1 MDRDPIGDD
10 MDKDYDDLVNLF
22 ANTTDPKDM
31 AKLFE
36 EMLTPN
42 ELKDLLLRWNLMK
55 DLYKGLP
62 QREIAASYKI
72 SLCKITR
79 GSKILKQ
86 KDSYCKRILSDRF
99 DDHLHI

>member
-1 MDRDPIGDD
+1 MDTN
-10 MDKDYDDLVNLF
+10 YEDLIKVF
-22 ANTTDPKDM
+22 ASTTDVHDM
-31 AKLFE
+31 QKLLE

-42 ELKDLLLRWNLMK
+42 ELKDLRLRWNLMK

-62 QREIAASYKI
+62 QREIAASYGI

-86 KDSYCKRILSDRF
+86 KDSYCKKLLSDRY
-99 DDHLHI
+99 DDHLHL

>member
-1 MDRDPIGDD
+1 MDAN
-10 MDKDYDDLVNLF
+10 YEDLIKIF
-22 ANTTDPKDM
+22 ASTTDVNDM
-31 AKLFE
+31 QKLLE

-42 ELKDLLLRWNLMK
+42 ELKDLRLRWNLMK

-62 QREIAASYKI
+62 QREIAASYGI

-86 KDSYCKRILSDRF
+86 KDSYCKKLLSDRY
-99 DDHLHI
+99 DDHLHL

>member
-1 MDRDPIGDD
+1 MDTN
-10 MDKDYDDLVNLF
+10 YEDLVKVF
-22 ANTTDPKDM
+22 ASTTDVQDM
-31 AKLFE
+31 QRLLE

-42 ELKDLLLRWNLMK
+42 ERKDLLLRWNLMK
-55 DLYKGLP
+55 DLYRGLP
-62 QREIAASYKI
+62 QREIAASYGI

-86 KDSYCKRILSDRF
+86 KDSYCKRLLSDRY

>member
-1 MDRDPIGDD
+1 MDTN
-10 MDKDYDDLVNLF
+10 YEDLIKIF
-22 ANTTDPKDM
+22 ASTTDVKDM
-31 AKLFE
+31 QKLLE

-62 QREIAASYKI
+62 QREIAASYGI

-86 KDSYCKRILSDRF
+86 KESYCKKLLSDRY

>member
-1 MDRDPIGDD
+1 MDTEY
-10 MDKDYDDLVNLF
+10 KDLIEVFSATN
-22 ANTTDPKDM
+22 NPEDM

-36 EMLTPN
+36 EMLTPS
-42 ELKDLLLRWNLMK
+42 ERKAILLRWNLMK
-55 DLYKGLP
+55 DLYQGLP
-62 QREIAASYKI
+62 QREIASSYGI

-86 KDSYCKRILSDRF
+86 KDSYCKKILSDRY

>member
-1 MDRDPIGDD
+1 MQGSGGD
-10 MDKDYDDLVNLF
+10 MDTNYEDLVKVF
-22 ANTTDPKDM
+22 AATTDVQDM
-31 AKLFE
+31 QRLLE

-42 ELKDLLLRWNLMK
+42 ERKDLLLRWNLMK
-55 DLYKGLP
+55 DLYRGLP
-62 QREIAASYKI
+62 QREIAASYGI

-86 KDSYCKRILSDRF
+86 KDSYCKRLLSDRY

>member
-1 MDRDPIGDD
+1 MDTN
-10 MDKDYDDLVNLF
+10 YEDLIKIF
-22 ANTTDPKDM
+22 ASTTDVKDM
-31 AKLFE
+31 QKLLE

-55 DLYKGLP
+55 DLYRGLP
-62 QREIAASYKI
+62 QREIAASYGI

-86 KDSYCKRILSDRF
+86 KDSYCKKLLSDRY

>member
-1 MDRDPIGDD
+1 LTEGSGGD
-10 MDKDYDDLVNLF
+10 MDTNYEDLIKIF
-22 ANTTDPKDM
+22 ASTTDVKDM
-31 AKLFE
+31 QKLLE

-62 QREIAASYKI
+62 QREIAASYGI

-86 KDSYCKRILSDRF
+86 KDSYCKKLLSDRY

>member
-1 MDRDPIGDD
+1 MDTN
-10 MDKDYDDLVNLF
+10 YEDLIKIF
-22 ANTTDPKDM
+22 ASTTDVKDM
-31 AKLFE
+31 QKLLE

-62 QREIAASYKI
+62 QREIAASYGI

-86 KDSYCKRILSDRF
+86 KDSYCKKLLSD
-99 DDHLHI
+99 